1 MEAPSVTEVLAPE
14 VEAPQ
19 AIDEKLDVRI
29 SVEWDEDDREAIDFI
44 KRKID
49 EGIRREYAQVF
60 AEEEHLLAKV
70 RVPNPPGSTPG
81 WQMNADGSYLEDWGR
96 VTIKDMEMFIQ
107 AASSEVFFSSQKVIN
122 DYAEA
127 VFAKFTYDDAYD
139 AAYSS
144 QLSGTIG
151 DKTARAK
158 RRTQDERWRA
168 LFKTLWYKRAQEVVG
183 KLEAHVRRVE
193 RIYSERQKEL
203 ERSFRATRGM

>member
-1 MEAPSVTEVLAPE
+1 MEAPDVSEMLSPE
-14 VEAPQ
+14 VEEPQ
-19 AIDEKLDVRI
+19 SMAEKMDVRLSI
-29 SVEWDEDDREAIDFI
+29 EWDESDQEAIDFI
-44 KRKID
+44 KGKIE

-70 RVPNPPGSTPG
+70 RIPNPPGSVPG
-81 WQMNADGSYLEDWGR
+81 WQRNPDGSYLEDWGR
-96 VTIKDMEMFIQ
+96 LTVKDMEMFIH

-139 AAYSS
+139 VAYSS

-168 LFKTLWYKRAQEVVG
+168 LFKTLWYKRSQELLS

-193 RIYSERQKEL
+193 RIYSERQKEM
-203 ERSFRATRGM
+203 ERSFRATRGV